1 MRCLRPALIGLIL
14 ASLLLPI
21 QGYGQTAEDAR
32 LASAGAVLN
41 AFTSD
46 PATAI
51 PPQILQHAQGIAII
65 PSVIRVGFIFGGHH
79 GKGIVVVRTEDGEW
93 SNPGFIRLTGGS
105 FGAQI
110 GAESADLILV
120 FGNKVSILNIGEGKF
135 TVGSDASATAGPVGR
150 NSTITRDMT
159 FATELYTYVRSRGL
173 FAGATIEGAKL
184 GVDHAANQAF
194 YPPDGEA
201 QPLAATNFSTSASAR
216 RFLTTLDE
224 AEAVSQSAP
233 EPANGDNAPAEEDD
247 APEEAII
254 YPLGAGAN

>member
-1 MRCLRPALIGLIL
+1 MCCLRPALTGLIL
-14 ASLLLPI
+14 GSLLLSN
-21 QGYGQTAEDAR
+21 QSYSQTAEEAR
-32 LASAGAVLN
+32 LATAGAVLN
-41 AFTSD
+41 AFISD

-51 PPQILQHAQGIAII
+51 PAQILQHAQGIAII
-65 PSVIRVGFIFGGHH
+65 PRVIRVGFIFGGHH

-105 FGAQI
+105 VGAQI

-120 FGNKVSILNIGEGKF
+120 FGNKVSILNIAKGKF

-150 NSTITRDMT
+150 HSTVTRDMT

-173 FAGATIEGAKL
+173 FVGATIEGAKL
-184 GVDHAANQAF
+184 GIDHAANLAF

-201 QPLAATNFSTSASAR
+201 QPLAPTNNATSPSAR
-216 RFLTTLDE
+216 RFLTTLNE
-224 AEAVSQSAP
+224 AETGSRNSP
-233 EPANGDNAPAEEDD
+233 EPAKEED

-254 YPLGAGAN
+254 YPLGAGAH

>member
-1 MRCLRPALIGLIL
+1 MCCLRPALTGLIL
-14 ASLLLPI
+14 GSLLLSN
-21 QGYGQTAEDAR
+21 QSYSQTAEEAR
-32 LASAGAVLN
+32 LATAGAVLN
-41 AFTSD
+41 AFISD

-51 PPQILQHAQGIAII
+51 PAQILQHAQGIAII
-65 PSVIRVGFIFGGHH
+65 PRVIRVGLIFGGHH

-105 FGAQI
+105 VGAQI

-120 FGNKVSILNIGEGKF
+120 FGNKVSILNIAEGKF

-150 NSTITRDMT
+150 NSTVTRDMT

-173 FAGATIEGAKL
+173 FVGATIEGARL
-184 GVDHAANQAF
+184 GIDHAANQAF

-201 QPLAATNFSTSASAR
+201 QPLAPTNIATSPSAR
-216 RFLTTLDE
+216 RFLTTLNE
-224 AEAVSQSAP
+224 AETGSRNSP
-233 EPANGDNAPAEEDD
+233 EPAKEED

-254 YPLGAGAN
+254 YPLGAGAH

>member
-1 MRCLRPALIGLIL
+1 MCCLRSALTGLIL
-14 ASLLLPI
+14 GSLLLSS
-21 QGYGQTAEDAR
+21 QSYGQTAEEAR
-32 LASAGAVLN
+32 LATAGAVLN

-51 PPQILQHAQGIAII
+51 PTQILQHAQGIAII

-105 FGAQI
+105 VGAQI

-120 FGNKVSILNIGEGKF
+120 FGNKVSIINIAEGKF

-150 NSTITRDMT
+150 NSTVTRDMT

-173 FAGATIEGAKL
+173 FVGATIEGAKL
-184 GVDHAANQAF
+184 GIDHAANQAF
-194 YPPDGEA
+194 YPSDGEA
-201 QPLAATNFSTSASAR
+201 QPLAPTNTATSPSAR
-216 RFLTTLDE
+216 RFLTTLNE
-224 AEAVSQSAP
+224 AETGSRSSP
-233 EPANGDNAPAEEDD
+233 ESAEEDD

-254 YPLGAGAN
+254 YPLGAGTH

>member
-1 MRCLRPALIGLIL
+1 MCCLRPALTGLIL
-14 ASLLLPI
+14 GSLLLSN
-21 QGYGQTAEDAR
+21 QSYSQTAEEAR
-32 LASAGAVLN
+32 LATAGAVLN
-41 AFTSD
+41 AFISD

-51 PPQILQHAQGIAII
+51 PAQILQHAQGIAII
-65 PSVIRVGFIFGGHH
+65 PRVIRVGFIFGGHH

-105 FGAQI
+105 VGAQI

-120 FGNKVSILNIGEGKF
+120 FGNKVSILNIAEGKF

-150 NSTITRDMT
+150 NSTVTRDMT

-173 FAGATIEGAKL
+173 FVGATIEGAKL
-184 GVDHAANQAF
+184 GIDHAANLAF

-201 QPLAATNFSTSASAR
+201 QPLAPTNNATSPSAR
-216 RFLTTLDE
+216 RFLTTLNE
-224 AEAVSQSAP
+224 AETGSRNSP
-233 EPANGDNAPAEEDD
+233 EPAKEED

-254 YPLGAGAN
+254 YPLGAGAH

>member
-1 MRCLRPALIGLIL
+1 MCCLRPALTGLIL
-14 ASLLLPI
+14 GSLLLSN
-21 QGYGQTAEDAR
+21 QSYSQTAEEAR
-32 LASAGAVLN
+32 LATAGAVLN
-41 AFTSD
+41 AFISD

-51 PPQILQHAQGIAII
+51 PAQILQHAQGIAII
-65 PSVIRVGFIFGGHH
+65 PRVIRVGLIFGGHH

-105 FGAQI
+105 VGAQI

-120 FGNKVSILNIGEGKF
+120 FGNKVSILNIAEGKF

-150 NSTITRDMT
+150 HSTVTRDMT

-173 FAGATIEGAKL
+173 FVGATIEGAKL
-184 GVDHAANQAF
+184 GIDHAANQAF

-201 QPLAATNFSTSASAR
+201 QPLAPTNNATSPSAR
-216 RFLTTLDE
+216 RFLTTLNE
-224 AEAVSQSAP
+224 AETGSRNSP
-233 EPANGDNAPAEEDD
+233 EPAKEED

-254 YPLGAGAN
+254 YPLGAGAH

>member
-1 MRCLRPALIGLIL
+1 MRCLRPALTGLIL

-51 PPQILQHAQGIAII
+51 PPQVLQHAQGIAII

-110 GAESADLILV
+110 GAESTDLILV
-120 FGNKVSILNIGEGKF
+120 FGNKVSILDIGEGKF

-173 FAGATIEGAKL
+173 FAGATIEGARL
-184 GVDHAANQAF
+184 GVDHAANEAF

-201 QPLAATNFSTSASAR
+201 QPLAATNFSTSVSAR

-224 AEAVSQSAP
+224 AEAMSQSAP

>member
-1 MRCLRPALIGLIL
+1 MCCLRFALTGLIL
-14 ASLLLPI
+14 GSLLLSS
-21 QGYGQTAEDAR
+21 QSYGQTAEEAR
-32 LASAGAVLN
+32 LATAGAVLN

-51 PPQILQHAQGIAII
+51 PTQILQHAQGIAII

-105 FGAQI
+105 VGAQI

-120 FGNKVSILNIGEGKF
+120 FGNKVSIINIAEGKF

-150 NSTITRDMT
+150 NSTVTRDMT

-173 FAGATIEGAKL
+173 FVGATIEGAKL
-184 GVDHAANQAF
+184 GIDHAANQAF
-194 YPPDGEA
+194 YPSDGEA
-201 QPLAATNFSTSASAR
+201 QPLASTNTATSPSAR
-216 RFLTTLDE
+216 RFLTTLNE
-224 AEAVSQSAP
+224 AETGSRSSP
-233 EPANGDNAPAEEDD
+233 ESAEEDD

-254 YPLGAGAN
+254 YPLGAGTH